1 MDYDLKN
8 TPYSKGT
15 MLLRSFLILNGHY
28 ISKGTMIL
36 RTLLI
41 PDG

>member
-8 TPYSKGT
+8 TLYSEGT
-15 MLLRSFLILNGHY
+15 MLLRSFLILNVHY
-28 ISKGTMIL
+28 ILKGTMIL

-41 PDG
+41 TKW